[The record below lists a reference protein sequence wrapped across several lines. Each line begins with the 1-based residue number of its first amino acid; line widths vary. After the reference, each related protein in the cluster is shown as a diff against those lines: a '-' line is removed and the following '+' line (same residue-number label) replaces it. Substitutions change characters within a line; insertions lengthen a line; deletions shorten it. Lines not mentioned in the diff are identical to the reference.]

1 MPRMHAYIW
10 SPSRLKRRAGTARA
24 LKHVTQAA
32 HPNVPT
38 KCRRLEERQ
47 LKQQSGSD
55 DARMLRLRAEERAKM
70 LESHQ
75 EGLEAREARVALC
88 RQLLH
93 ESGRKLEVLRA
104 RGGASEE
111 VLRTRSFQ
119 LGVASERLRERRQ
132 QMGDLAMRRLEL
144 RVRLGLARWLPQHLL
159 MEALGGWRAALAS
172 RQANLV
178 RAERAVA
185 IWRQA
190 TLHRAWRTWRIERA
204 VSGQDPTKKLQMEL
218 ARREALRLEAKAR
231 ETLKELRSAPV
242 L

>member
-1 MPRMHAYIW
+1 
-10 SPSRLKRRAGTARA
+10 
-24 LKHVTQAA
+24 
-32 HPNVPT
+32 
-38 KCRRLEERQ
+38 
-47 LKQQSGSD
+47 
-55 DARMLRLRAEERAKM
+55 
-70 LESHQ
+70 
-75 EGLEAREARVALC
+75 
-88 RQLLH
+88 
-93 ESGRKLEVLRA
+93 
-104 RGGASEE
+104 
-111 VLRTRSFQ
+111 
-119 LGVASERLRERRQ
+119 
-132 QMGDLAMRRLEL
+132 MGDLAMRRLEL

-172 RQANLV
+172 RQANLG

-218 ARREALRLEAKAR
+218 ARLEALRLEAKAR